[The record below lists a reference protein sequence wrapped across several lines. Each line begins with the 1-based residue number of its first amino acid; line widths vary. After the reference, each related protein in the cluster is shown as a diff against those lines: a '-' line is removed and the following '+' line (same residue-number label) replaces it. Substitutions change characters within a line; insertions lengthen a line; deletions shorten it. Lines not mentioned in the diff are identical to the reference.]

1 MRRALTLLSVL
12 LAALAV
18 AAPNASAAAPKHGLY
33 FNLHAKGF
41 WINAKSAVGSDR
53 LRLLLDRHGEVA
65 YYYVD
70 AKVGE
75 DSLRARFGGLGEVD
89 FQFRPRAREGKLGC
103 GHAEGGWQQGTFR
116 GSLVF
121 RGEHDYAMVDAHRAR
136 GWMKTLPRHC
146 GGGGGGREEVGG
158 EVEIFGAPAR
168 ASSTIAETGARLE
181 ALAGPRLPSTF
192 FDAYIENRAAGIR
205 TVFNGLRQERRGGM
219 FVMRGAQVYGGAS
232 SFTWDLGAGTAVVAP
247 PAPFTGRAYFKREA
261 SGGRWTGSLRVPI
274 LGGAP
279 LRLTGAA
286 FAAHLGADT

>member
-41 WINAKSAVGSDR
+41 WINAKSAVGSNR

-70 AKVGE
+70 AEVGE
-75 DSLRARFGGLGEVD
+75 DSVRASFGGLGEVD
-89 FQFRPRAREGKLGC
+89 FHFQPLAREGKLGC
-103 GHAEGGWQQGTFR
+103 GHAEGGWQEGVFH

-121 RGEHDYAMVDAHRAR
+121 RGEHDYARVDSHRAR

-146 GGGGGGREEVGG
+146 GGGSGGREATG
-158 EVEIFGAPAR
+158 EVEILGASAR
-168 ASSTIAETGARLE
+168 ASSAIAETGARLE
-181 ALAGPRLPSTF
+181 ALAGPHLPSTLF
-192 FDAYIENRAAGIR
+192 NAYLENRPAGIR
-205 TVFNGLRQERRGGM
+205 TVFNGLREERRGDM

-232 SFTWDLGAGTAVVAP
+232 AFAWDLGAGTAVVAP
-247 PAPFTGRAYFKREA
+247 PAPFTGRAFFKREG
-261 SGGRWTGSLRVPI
+261 SGGSWTGSLRVPI
-274 LGGAP
+274 LGGPP
-279 LRLTGAA
+279 LRLTGAD
-286 FAAHLGADT
+286 FVAHLGADT